1 MIDEIEVGK
10 AAPIFRLPAHIGG
23 EAGNGDVLG
32 KKALVLFFVREYN

>member
-10 AAPIFRLPAHIGG
+10 PVPGFRLLAHSGG
-23 EAGNGDVLG
+23 EAGPSDYLG